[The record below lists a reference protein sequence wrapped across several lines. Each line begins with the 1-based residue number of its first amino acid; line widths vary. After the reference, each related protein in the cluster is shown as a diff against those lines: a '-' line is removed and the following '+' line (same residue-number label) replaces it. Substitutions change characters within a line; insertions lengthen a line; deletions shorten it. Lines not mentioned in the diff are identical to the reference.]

1 MMLVGSP
8 TVGKTSIWL
17 RYVDNV
23 FSDTYIKTT
32 EAFFKIKNIKVGEH
46 KVKLQ
51 IWDQPPQDRFKEY
64 NYNKYR
70 GAHGII
76 VVYDVT
82 NQESFQNV
90 KKWLQEINYYASK
103 NVCKVLVGNK
113 CDRVD
118 RKVTTQ
124 EAKELAGQ
132 LNMSF
137 LETSAKNDNNVEEA
151 FCKMACCICRTAKI
165 WLKEDIN
172 SWPKS
177 HGLFGLEQKQVVEGV
192 CLIIGIYVSRD
203 VTVYCVKTILRLME
217 LKQKY

>member
-1 MMLVGSP
+1 ML
-8 TVGKTSIWL
+8 L
-17 RYVDNV
+17 RFADNT
-23 FSDTYIKTT
+23 FSESFISTLGMD
-32 EAFFKIKNIKVGEH
+32 FKIKTLNIGGLTI
-46 KVKLQ
+46 KLL
-51 IWDQPPQDRFKEY
+51 IWDTPGYERIHTPKSSYYQ
-64 NYNKYR
+64 
-70 GAHGII
+70 GAHGIF

-165 WLKEDIN
+165 WLKEDISN
-172 SWPKS
+172 WPQS
-177 HGLFGLEQKQVVEGV
+177 HCNFGLQLQQMVEEV
-192 CLIIGIYVSRD
+192 CFIIGMYVSRD
-203 VTVYCVKTILRLME
+203 VSVYCIKTILMVME
-217 LKQKY
+217 FKQKV

>member
-1 MMLVGSP
+1 MRFADDAYTDTFITTIG
-8 TVGKTSIWL
+8 
-17 RYVDNV
+17 VD
-23 FSDTYIKTT
+23 
-32 EAFFKIKNIKVGEH
+32 FKIRTLNIGGTTI
-46 KVKLQ
+46 KLQ
-51 IWDQPPQDRFKEY
+51 IWDAAGNERFRTITTSY
-64 NYNKYR
+64 YR